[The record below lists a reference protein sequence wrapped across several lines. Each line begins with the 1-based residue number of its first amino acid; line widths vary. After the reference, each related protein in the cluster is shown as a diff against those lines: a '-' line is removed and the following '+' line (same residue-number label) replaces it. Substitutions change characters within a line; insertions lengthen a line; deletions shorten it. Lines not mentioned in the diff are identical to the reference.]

1 MDRASEHQTQPRPVL
16 VVSDFIFGDPDR
28 ARLEAALDPGKL
40 LIVTRN
46 ADLSDALAAHP
57 EADVLCTFRPP
68 ENTLSIAP
76 NLQWLA
82 MPSAGADG
90 ALRAGLVREGGQPI
104 VTTANG
110 VHTIPIS
117 EFVFSMMLMWARHW
131 PVMFALQREHTW
143 ADRQTWLRLS
153 GGELDGS
160 TLGVVGLGAIGRQV
174 ARLGRAFGMRIVA
187 ARRTATPGDFDPDVD
202 KLVPTSELPS
212 LLSEADY
219 LVLAVPSTPQTHHL
233 IGADELR
240 AMKSSA
246 FLVNIARGSIVDEPA
261 LVSALRSGVIAGAG
275 LDVTASE
282 PLPPDS
288 PLWALPNVILSPHIS
303 GSTSRYS
310 RRFTDLFLHNL
321 ALYRSGQ
328 PMINVVQAGRG
339 Y

>member
-1 MDRASEHQTQPRPVL
+1 MERGSEQQTRPGPNL
-16 VVSDFIFGDPDR
+16 VVSDFNFDDPDR
-28 ARLEAALDPGKL
+28 TRLEAALAPGRL

-46 ADLSDALAAHP
+46 ADLPDALAAHP

-68 ENTLSIAP
+68 ENTLAIAP
-76 NLQWLA
+76 NLRWLA

-90 ALRAGLVREGGQPI
+90 ALRVGLVRDSGQPI

-110 VHTIPIS
+110 VHAIPIS
-117 EFVFSMMLMWARHW
+117 EFAFSMMLMWARHW
-131 PVMFALQREHTW
+131 PAMLALQREHTW

-153 GGELDGS
+153 GGELNGS
-160 TLGVVGLGAIGRQV
+160 TLGIIGLGNIGRQV
-174 ARLGRAFGMRIVA
+174 ARLGRAFGMRVEA
-187 ARRTATPGDFDPDVD
+187 ARRTTTPGDFDPDVD
-202 KLVPTSELPS
+202 ELVPTSDLTR
-212 LLSEADY
+212 LLSQADY
-219 LVLAVPSTPQTHHL
+219 LVLAVPSTPQTHQL

-240 AMKSSA
+240 AMKPSA

-261 LVSALRSGVIAGAG
+261 LVAALQSGIIAGAG
-275 LDVTASE
+275 LDVTAEE

-288 PLWALPNVILSPHIS
+288 PLWTLPNVILSPHIS

-310 RRFTDLFLHNL
+310 RRFADLFLRNL
-321 ALYRSGQ
+321 ALYRAGQ